1 MTVILFVLL
10 ILLYLGNRR
19 QSGALLHYCF
29 LQRGGFHNLQQ
40 SIIAYGYQYQLHQH
54 ILICALCAILVTAAG
69 FLFQLQPA
77 SIVMMAFAS
86 VLLMPLLVLW
96 SASHA
101 FEERK
106 FNDLTNFLQHF
117 IALFKLH
124 PKLYQTLSDCEILTQ
139 GELKTN
145 VQAVKANIENGENLE
160 MAFEPLRAYCPHFII
175 HNLLTITCAVEE
187 HGSLYYQEGL
197 DFIQDDIDDW
207 IEDVY
212 LFKKQ
217 QLQAKNR
224 MLVLCAFAGLIAFV
238 SKQMLAQIDFQVTGS
253 VYQISMSLFFIC
265 IGITIIMAHRI
276 LQESWVDA
284 EEYICW
290 EP

>member
-1 MTVILFVLL
+1 MTVILFIIL
-10 ILLYLGNRR
+10 IMLYLGNRR
-19 QSGALLHYCF
+19 QGGAILRYCI
-29 LQRGGFHNLQQ
+29 LQRGGFRNLQQ
-40 SIIAYGYQYQLHQH
+40 SVIAYGYQYQMRQH
-54 ILICALCAILVTAAG
+54 VLICTLSAILVTAAG
-69 FLFQLQPA
+69 FLFQLQLA
-77 SIVMMAFAS
+77 SIMVMAFTA

-96 SASHA
+96 SASHT

-117 IALFKLH
+117 IALFKLN
-124 PKLYQTLSDCEILTQ
+124 PKLYQTLTDCEALTQ
-139 GELKTN
+139 GDLKIT
-145 VQAVKANIENGENLE
+145 VQAIMTNIENGEDLE
-160 MAFEPLRAYCPHFII
+160 TAFEPLRSYCPHFII

-238 SKQMLAQIDFQVTGS
+238 SKQMLAQIDFQVTGG

-265 IGITIIMAHRI
+265 IGVTIIMAHRI
-276 LQESWVDA
+276 LQDSWVDT
-284 EEYICW
+284 EEYVCW
-290 EP
+290 ES